1 MLFSDLLSVIL
12 PNYCVGCGCVLTGSE
27 SFVCVYCRG
36 KLTETQLH
44 LQKKNRII
52 KRFYGQCDLSCATS
66 LFYFYKGSV
75 VQQLIHHLKYK
86 NNEKIGAWLGEWLGE
101 KIRLVQEFQQIDAVI
116 PVPLHKEKLNMRGY
130 NQVALFGKK
139 IAESLNAEYIDDVL
153 IKIKMNTTQTQ
164 KNLWLRF
171 KDSKDIFSIQNGA
184 RIKGK
189 HILLVDDL
197 ITTGATI
204 ESCYNQLNKIENI
217 KIGIATMAYTLL

>member
-1 MLFSDLLSVIL
+1 MIFSDLLSVIL

-116 PVPLHKEKLNMRGY
+116 PVPLHKEKLNTRGY

-184 RIKGK
+184 RIEGK